1 MHTHQ
6 LEEIPQLRAGHIP
19 FNAVPGDARRLHTLQ
34 IRSLHHIPWEWRT
47 EGCVDLEAAWTWR
60 LRAAG
65 RLAALLH
72 FSWELPW
79 ASAHRASLVC
89 SGSDRHQGEEVTA
102 RAMRNLSQSGQFL
115 VKDERYEVTD
125 KNQAHAQIP
134 KSDCQHGKAQ
144 KAHGP
149 ARAAHPALSTD
160 PV

>member
-1 MHTHQ
+1 MQ
-6 LEEIPQLRAGHIP
+6 CQVMLEGSTPYRSTLYITSLGNGEQK
-19 FNAVPGDARRLHTLQ
+19 AV
-34 IRSLHHIPWEWRT
+34 
-47 EGCVDLEAAWTWR
+47 WTWR

-160 PV
+160 PVCEKFREREGWSHQNHFHASSI